1 MNPANARCLPC
12 WLCALAAL
20 ALLLGMALWLAPLHP
35 GILALQLSFSP
46 AAFARVVH
54 AWGPDGLAR
63 FRAHLPFDYAF
74 LVIYAALGFLLV
86 RRTAL
91 FRAAAPTTRGLAAA
105 LLPLAALCDLG
116 ENLLLA
122 WLTAVPRFDAPS
134 QHLAAALCASFKWL
148 LLLSF
153 STSCL
158 IQWARLPAN
167 PSRDET

>member
-1 MNPANARCLPC
+1 MNPANSRCLPC
-12 WLCALAAL
+12 WLCALAVL
-20 ALLLGMALWLAPLHP
+20 TLLLGMALWLAPLRP

-54 AWGPDGLAR
+54 AWGSEGLAR
-63 FRAHLPFDYAF
+63 FRAHLPYDYVF
-74 LVIYAALGFLLV
+74 LASYAMLGVLLV
-86 RRTAL
+86 RHTAL
-91 FRAAAPTTRGLAAA
+91 FQVAAPATRRLIAA

-116 ENLLLA
+116 ENLLHG
-122 WLTAVPRFDAPS
+122 WLTAAPRFDAPL

-153 STSCL
+153 STACL